1 MNTIIQLASNP
12 TTSSIESILTTSSN
26 NGITDGNTTNNNNI
40 LSNPLNS
47 DLYFNALLK
56 NQPPLSNRIGIVG
69 LLLLPCAELE
79 QSYNSSSISRISST
93 SISNDDRNSSSIID
107 IDVVDDDNNNSNDDN
122 SSNNNNNNNKIEQ
135 NVVVS
140 PEVCKLYLMAI
151 SYRIDSILALCH
163 QRFESNHFND
173 LMKVGNNTKN
183 NIMIM
188 IIIIL
193 FLFLLFSISNR
204 IF

>member
-12 TTSSIESILTTSSN
+12 TTSSIESILTT
-26 NGITDGNTTNNNNI
+26 NNNNII

-107 IDVVDDDNNNSNDDN
+107 IDVVDDDNNNSNDN
-122 SSNNNNNNNKIEQ
+122 NNNNNNNNKNEQ

-183 NIMIM
+183 MIM
-188 IIIIL
+188 IL
-193 FLFLLFSISNR
+193 FFFILFSI
-204 IF
+204 IGYFDYIILL